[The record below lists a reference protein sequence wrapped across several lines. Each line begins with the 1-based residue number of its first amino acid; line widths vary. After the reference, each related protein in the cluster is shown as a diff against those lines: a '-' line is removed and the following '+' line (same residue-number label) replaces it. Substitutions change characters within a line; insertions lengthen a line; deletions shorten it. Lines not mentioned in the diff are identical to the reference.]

1 MRSSKRLVKTK
12 LLGLQLAMVNP
23 IFMRVE
29 AIRQSVQDS
38 RMRFKTSNQSSQE
51 LKPSTSHQMETRNVT
66 LTLQK
71 AKEFYNSGNAALKEV
86 ALQAFTEEELT
97 TPKYTDIKTFED
109 ACNALGLCKR
119 DVELDLNHL
128 AGMEGGLGEHLTAI
142 YKLDIIRKAL
152 NGADWKPKMAEGDIY
167 YGWVRFYKKSS
178 NVPSDKKIIGNFIA
192 DGQKYLLVG
201 GFRGYGYCDGLG
213 YFYSG
218 YGYSYSCAYLG
229 LLCCK
234 SAEIAQYMSEQFG
247 KIIFDACYAHHVG
260 SYKWL

>member
-1 MRSSKRLVKTK
+1 
-12 LLGLQLAMVNP
+12 
-23 IFMRVE
+23 
-29 AIRQSVQDS
+29 
-38 RMRFKTSNQSSQE
+38 
-51 LKPSTSHQMETRNVT
+51 METRNVT

-86 ALQAFTEEELT
+86 ALQAFTKEELT

-109 ACNALGLCKR
+109 ACKALGMDMSK
-119 DVELDLNHL
+119 VECDLNNL
-128 AGMEGGLGEHLTAI
+128 TCLEGGLGEHLTAI

-152 NGADWKPKMAEGDIY
+152 NGADWKPKMTEGDIY

-178 NVPSDKKIIGNFIA
+178 NVPSDKKIIGNLIA

-201 GFRGYGYCDGLG
+201 GFWDFGSSDGLG
-213 YFYSG
+213 GFTSG
-218 YGYSYSCAYLG
+218 SGFGYSIAHLG

-247 KIIFDACYAHHVG
+247 KIIFDACYAQHIG
-260 SYKWL
+260 AYKWA

>member
-1 MRSSKRLVKTK
+1 
-12 LLGLQLAMVNP
+12 
-23 IFMRVE
+23 
-29 AIRQSVQDS
+29 
-38 RMRFKTSNQSSQE
+38 
-51 LKPSTSHQMETRNVT
+51 METRNVT

-86 ALQAFTEEELT
+86 ALQAFTKEELT

-119 DVELDLNHL
+119 DVEFDLNNL

-152 NGADWKPKMAEGDIY
+152 NGADWKPKMTEGDIY
-167 YGWVRFYKKSS
+167 YGWVRFYKKSN
-178 NVPSDKKIIGNFIA
+178 NVPSNKKIIGNFIA
-192 DGQKYLLVG
+192 DGQKNLLVG
-201 GFRGYGYCDGLG
+201 GFGDCRSYAGLG
-213 YFYSG
+213 AFDSG
-218 YGYSYSCAYLG
+218 YGCGSSSAYLG

-234 SAEIAQYMSEQFG
+234 SEEIAQYMSEQFG

>member
-1 MRSSKRLVKTK
+1 
-12 LLGLQLAMVNP
+12 
-23 IFMRVE
+23 
-29 AIRQSVQDS
+29 
-38 RMRFKTSNQSSQE
+38 
-51 LKPSTSHQMETRNVT
+51 METRNVT

-86 ALQAFTEEELT
+86 ALQAFTKEELT
-97 TPKYTDIKTFED
+97 TPKYTDIKTFKD
-109 ACNALGLCKR
+109 ACKALGMDMS
-119 DVELDLNHL
+119 DVEYDLNNL
-128 AGMEGGLGEHLTAI
+128 SGLEGGLGEHLTAI

-152 NGADWKPKMAEGDIY
+152 NGADWEPKMTEGDIY

-201 GFRGYGYCDGLG
+201 GFRDSGYFGGLG
-213 YFYSG
+213 YFSSRCG
-218 YGYSYSCAYLG
+218 CGDSVADLG

-260 SYKWL
+260 SYKWI

>member
-1 MRSSKRLVKTK
+1 
-12 LLGLQLAMVNP
+12 
-23 IFMRVE
+23 
-29 AIRQSVQDS
+29 
-38 RMRFKTSNQSSQE
+38 
-51 LKPSTSHQMETRNVT
+51 METRNVT

-86 ALQAFTEEELT
+86 ALQAFTKEELT

-109 ACNALGLCKR
+109 ACKALGMEIDNVKYDINEFSSL
-119 DVELDLNHL
+119 
-128 AGMEGGLGEHLTAI
+128 EGGLCRHITAI

-152 NGADWKPKMAEGDIY
+152 NGADWKPKMTKNSIY
-167 YGWVRFYKKSS
+167 YGWVRFYKKAS

-201 GFRGYGYCDGLG
+201 GFEGTGCYDGLG
-213 YFYSG
+213 YFDSGCG
-218 YGYSYSCAYLG
+218 YGASGAGLG

-247 KIIFDACYAHHVG
+247 KLIFDACYAQHINT
-260 SYKWL
+260 YEWID

>member
-1 MRSSKRLVKTK
+1 
-12 LLGLQLAMVNP
+12 
-23 IFMRVE
+23 
-29 AIRQSVQDS
+29 
-38 RMRFKTSNQSSQE
+38 
-51 LKPSTSHQMETRNVT
+51 METRNVT
-66 LTLQK
+66 LTLQR

-86 ALQAFTEEELT
+86 AMQAFTQEELT
-97 TPKYTDIKTFED
+97 SPEYTDIKTFED
-109 ACNALGLCKR
+109 ACNALGLYKR
-119 DVELDLNHL
+119 EVEFDLNNL

-152 NGADWKPKMAEGDIY
+152 NGTDWKPKMAEGGIY
-167 YGWVRFYKKSS
+167 YGWVRFYKESS

-201 GFRGYGYCDGLG
+201 GFKGSGCFDGLG
-213 YFYSG
+213 HFYG
-218 YGYSYSCAYLG
+218 YGHSGADLG

-234 SAEIAQYMSEQFG
+234 SKEIAQYMSEQFG